1 MSGALPWI
9 GSYKKGNCDL
19 LDLEVLFV
27 FRPEILADGN
37 IPNELD
43 IIAASSEIILYLV
56 IITIILLVFYKEKTL
71 NAFNIII
78 DESMNNTKLQMI
90 IIAFIISFFIE

>member
-19 LDLEVLFV
+19 LGLEVLFV
-27 FRPEILADGN
+27 LRPEMLADGN

-43 IIAASSEIILYLV
+43 IIAASSLAAGHLTLVPKLRDELDNKGRSEIHIIVGGV
-56 IITIILLVFYKEKTL
+56 IPKEDLLNYEL
-71 NAFNIII
+71 
-78 DESMNNTKLQMI
+78 
-90 IIAFIISFFIE
+90 